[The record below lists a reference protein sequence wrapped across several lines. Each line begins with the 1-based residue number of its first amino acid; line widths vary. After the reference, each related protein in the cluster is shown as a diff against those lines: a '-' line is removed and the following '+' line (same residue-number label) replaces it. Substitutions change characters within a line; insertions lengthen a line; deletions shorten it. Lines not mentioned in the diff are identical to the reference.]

1 MSIQSLS
8 SGTNFAFANG
18 NNDNQEV
25 SQKTDA
31 NVEVIN
37 DNSSA
42 SGETNAVDVN
52 KEQRAKVSDDL
63 ADNKVGQEFE
73 VALAEVTEF
82 IQTKNQDLT
91 FSYDNESNRSII
103 KVTDANSGDV
113 IRQIP
118 TEEVIKLSE
127 RIKELQS
134 DVGSSGGIGVLLN
147 NEV

>member
-1 MSIQSLS
+1 MAIMITKRL
-8 SGTNFAFANG
+8 
-18 NNDNQEV
+18 V
-25 SQKTDA
+25 KKTDA

>member
-42 SGETNAVDVN
+42 SGKTNAVDVN
-52 KEQRAKVSDDL
+52 KEQQAKVSDDL